1 MLKLGKIENRS
12 VKALFTKVC
21 LRFEEIRRYSVTFV
35 D

>member
-12 VKALFTKVC
+12 AKALFTKVC
-21 LRFEEIRRYSVTFV
+21 LIFEEIRRYSVTFL